1 MATIVSIVA
10 KCNGQT
16 YDLTAPTSGST
27 WSKSFAAPNATSG
40 SNNAGQGPGVGANA
54 SGLGYYP
61 VEITITDDYGNV
73 TTVNTSTASFGD
85 TLKLKVLEKTVPVAS
100 ITSPSSGATVHTGKP
115 IINFKLT
122 DSGSGI
128 KPTEC
133 YVQIDSGTA
142 VKVTATGSGTTYTGS
157 YTPSSTLADGSH
169 TIKVYGYDYDG
180 NKSNVASSTFTIDTV
195 PPTLNVT
202 APTDGLKTNK
212 NSVTVTGS
220 TNDTTSNPTTIAITV
235 NGADSGAVTVNGD
248 GSFSKVVTLSAGTNT
263 IKVVATDA
271 SGLTSEVTRTVYYST
286 AKPVVTAITLTPNP
300 SDTGATVSLT
310 VTIQES

>member
-1 MATIVSIVA
+1 MAITSITA
-10 KCNGQT
+10 KINGTT

-40 SNNAGQGPGVGANA
+40 SNNSGQGPGVGSNA
-54 SGLGYYP
+54 AGLGYYP
-61 VEITITDDYGNV
+61 VEITVTDDYGNV

-85 TLKLKVLEKTVPVAS
+85 ILKLKVLEKVAPVAS
-100 ITSPSSGATVHTGKP
+100 ITSPSNGATVHIGKP
-115 IINFKLT
+115 AISFKLT

-180 NKSNVASSTFTIDTV
+180 NKSNVATSTFTIDTV

-202 APTDGLKTNK
+202 APTDGLMTNV
-212 NSVTVTGS
+212 NSVTVSGS
-220 TNDTTSNPTTIAITV
+220 TNDATSNPTTIKITN
-235 NGADSGAVTVNGD
+235 NGTDVGAVTVNAG
-248 GSFSKVVTLSAGTNT
+248 GSYSKAVTLTTGTNT

-286 AKPVVTAITLTPNP
+286 TKPVVTQITLTPNP

-310 VTIQES
+310 VTVQES